1 MKLNLTATGKPQELI
16 LAYLQKNASDVL
28 AEKINNGVRIMK
40 DGKTLVNKKTLD
52 GFMQFAS
59 EEAKKLSDKGARSA
73 CVEDSVVYGW
83 ATHYFEEDSI
93 EGKLYNEDGTEYAP
107 PKPVKKAT
115 APTVHYTPPKPKPEP
130 QLSLF
135 DMLGTQ
141 KKEEPASASIPDQS
155 NEDDDGDDEPTEEEI
170 AEVMEQEQEERQTAP
185 PLPPVQ
191 PRPSAWYERYLSVK
205 AKYADSILFYRLGD
219 FYEIFGNDA
228 GITADVLD
236 LTLTGRDCGLKERV
250 PMAGVP
256 FHAADAYITKLVSHG
271 YKVTVAEPIGGELRE
286 RTIEPSAEEL
296 NIDEETGEVLPVEEM
311 RRFDGDIEEPKLPT
325 TQTVTPD
332 DGDDDLPPLDID
344 AYDPE
349 ALSVLDELFS
359 DMIILR

>member
-28 AEKINNGVRIMK
+28 AEKINNGVRITK
-40 DGKTLVNKKTLD
+40 DGKVLVNKKTLD

-83 ATHYFEEDSI
+83 AIHYFEEDSI
-93 EGKLYNEDGTEYAP
+93 EGKLYNEDGTEYAS
-107 PKPVKKAT
+107 PKSVKKTT
-115 APTVHYTPPKPKPEP
+115 APTVPYTPQKPKPEP

-135 DMLGTQ
+135 DMLGAQ
-141 KKEEPASASIPDQS
+141 KKEEPEPQIE
-155 NEDDDGDDEPTEEEI
+155 EDNGDEDDEPTEEEI

-250 PMAGVP
+250 PMTGIP
-256 FHAADAYITKLVSHG
+256 FHAADDYITKLVSHG
-271 YKVTVAEPIGGELRE
+271 YKVTVAEPIDGELRE
-286 RTIEPSAEEL
+286 RTIEPPAEEL
-296 NIDEETGEVLPVEEM
+296 NIDEETGEILPVEEM
-311 RRFDGDIEEPKLPT
+311 RKFDGDIEEPKIPT
-325 TQTVTPD
+325 AQTIPPD
-332 DGDDDLPPLDID
+332 DEDDDLPPID
-344 AYDPE
+344 TNAYDPE
-349 ALSVLDELFS
+349 ALSVLDELFG

>member
-40 DGKTLVNKKTLD
+40 DGKTLINKKTLD
-52 GFMQFAS
+52 GFMKFA
-59 EEAKKLSDKGARSA
+59 EGEARKLAEKGANSA

-83 ATHYFEEDSI
+83 AIHYFEEDSI
-93 EGKLYNEDGTEYAP
+93 EGKLYNEDGTEYKP
-107 PKPVKKAT
+107 PKPVQKTTTPAV
-115 APTVHYTPPKPKPEP
+115 PYTPPKPKPEP
-130 QLSLF
+130 QLSMF
-135 DMLGTQ
+135 DMLGEQ
-141 KKEEPASASIPDQS
+141 KKEEPAPQVK
-155 NEDDDGDDEPTEEEI
+155 EDDGDDEPTEEDI
-170 AEVMEQEQEERQTAP
+170 AEVMEREQEEQKIAP

-191 PRPSAWYERYLSVK
+191 PHPSAWYERYLSVK
-205 AKYADSILFYRLGD
+205 AKYTDSILFYRLGD

-250 PMAGVP
+250 PMTGIP

-311 RRFDGDIEEPKLPT
+311 RKFDGDIEEPKLPT

-332 DGDDDLPPLDID
+332 DGDDDLPPLDTD

-349 ALSVLDELFS
+349 ALSVLDELFGN
-359 DMIILR
+359 MIILR